1 MVSYFI
7 FWHLKLEI
15 ILEVGLLVFQVF
27 KALGIFAVTM
37 LLAHAL
43 RSHNKALGDQVEI
56 QFANCGSI
64 LIVGHF
70 QAGAK
75 TSIAAA
81 VGQRVWAKIEYV
93 VTLCHSRYRYFAMIM
108 LPTAFIG
115 QRCTAQ
121 SIVGAIGQIASSAP
135 TCVRCNKP
143 IGYLA
148 TMPA

>member
-1 MVSYFI
+1 M

-15 ILEVGLLVFQVF
+15 ILEVGLLVFHVF
-27 KALGIFAVTM
+27 KALGILAATM
-37 LLAHAL
+37 LLAHSL
-43 RSHNKALGDQVEI
+43 RSNNKALGDQVEI
-56 QFANCGSI
+56 QFANGGGI
-64 LIVGHF
+64 LVVGHF

-75 TSIAAA
+75 TSIAAT

-93 VTLCHSRYRYFAMIM
+93 VTLCHSRYRYLAMIM

-121 SIVGAIGQIASSAP
+121 SIVGAIGQITPTAP

-148 TMPA
+148 TMSA